1 MNVMIPL
8 IMFVTNISLIIMSI
22 LARSFYNITQTD
34 IIVLSSQITVF
45 SQYLGY
51 VTGGLMMSVMVV
63 VIYIR
68 SKISAKRI
76 NEIIAEVPDIQK
88 ISEGLLI
95 EGSSVEFKNISFKY
109 GKDSED
115 VLTDISF
122 KLKEGETA
130 TVEPGFHVLELA
142 EPVKLTG
149 NKFSVV
155 LQIINTEGEKLIAL
169 ESPVQG
175 TSWQDAE
182 VNPQESY
189 WATEAGFEANY
200 WTDLSTLEGYPGNL
214 CIKAYTNEVEG
225 EPEPVTL
232 TEIYIEKAP
241 NKTVYQEGENFD
253 KTGMTVIAKYSDG
266 SSHEVTNYD
275 VIDGDNLQAGT
286 TSITIRYTEN
296 GVTKETTQ
304 KITVNKKQVIL
315 TEIYIEQSPD
325 KTIYQ
330 EGENFDKIGMKIIAK
345 YSDGSSKEVT
355 NYEIIGG
362 ENLQIGTQTITIRYT
377 ENGVT
382 KETIQEIT
390 VNSEVEEVIVLTE
403 IYIDKAPNK
412 TEYEEGENFDK
423 TGIKIIA
430 KYSDGSSHEITD
442 YEIIGGDNLQAGTKS
457 ITIRYTE
464 NGVIR
469 STTQEITVNEKE
481 NPEPSKE
488 PVPSNFENAKAKIQE
503 AKIYF
508 NSNDLSILSGEITI
522 KIDGIKIGD
531 ESNDYKHY
539 YYLSGTQGDKEIE
552 TWKETEIKK
561 EADGTYSITI
571 NIKSEDLE
579 NYDELIESDNLYLYI
594 KEIASVEDKEIET
607 INTLEVEN
615 EAEAKCYIDG
625 EYVGGIDDVL
635 NYNKDKENNDNQ
647 NNEDV
652 TTAPGKLPYAG
663 RTILIVI
670 TLVALIATATFAYH
684 RYKNIDR

>member
-1 MNVMIPL
+1 MEI
-8 IMFVTNISLIIMSI
+8 IYKQEQQDGSSHEVTNYDVIDGDNLQAGTTTVKIRYIENGIIKET
-22 LARSFYNITQTD
+22 TQE
-34 IIVLSSQITVF
+34 ITVNKK
-45 SQYLGY
+45 L
-51 VTGGLMMSVMVV
+51 
-63 VIYIR
+63 
-68 SKISAKRI
+68 
-76 NEIIAEVPDIQK
+76 
-88 ISEGLLI
+88 
-95 EGSSVEFKNISFKY
+95 
-109 GKDSED
+109 
-115 VLTDISF
+115 VL
-122 KLKEGETA
+122 
-130 TVEPGFHVLELA
+130 
-142 EPVKLTG
+142 
-149 NKFSVV
+149 
-155 LQIINTEGEKLIAL
+155 
-169 ESPVQG
+169 
-175 TSWQDAE
+175 
-182 VNPQESY
+182 
-189 WATEAGFEANY
+189 
-200 WTDLSTLEGYPGNL
+200 
-214 CIKAYTNEVEG
+214 
-225 EPEPVTL
+225 L
-232 TEIYIEKAP
+232 TEISVEQAP
-241 NKTVYQEGENFD
+241 TKTEYEEGESFD
-253 KTGMTVIAKYSDG
+253 KTGMKIIAKYSDG

-286 TSITIRYTEN
+286 TSITIRYTE
-296 GVTKETTQ
+296 
-304 KITVNKKQVIL
+304 NKKQVIL

-345 YSDGSSKEVT
+345 YSDGTSKEVT

-503 AKIYF
+503 SKIYF

-647 NNEDV
+647 NNGDE